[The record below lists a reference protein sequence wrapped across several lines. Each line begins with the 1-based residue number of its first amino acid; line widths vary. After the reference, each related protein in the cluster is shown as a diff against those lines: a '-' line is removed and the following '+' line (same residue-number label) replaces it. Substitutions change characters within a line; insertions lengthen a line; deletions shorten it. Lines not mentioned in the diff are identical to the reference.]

1 MNRFHL
7 LPKLSSY
14 LKRKAVQ
21 SWFLQLSGC
30 AVLERWLKPNPDGSF
45 PPQQVVEQVFDVLD
59 TLPIELEHLQNSNI
73 AKVLNYYAGGRSGMD
88 PSITHRATH
97 LLQRWRVS
105 VYNLS
110 YEYDEDGLHELR
122 HRELRRKL
130 EVVKAIDP
138 ADLLKDG
145 GSVKK
150 DGTLTFKEDEL
161 IRKAP
166 NGRFIMFKSNFD
178 FLEKPR
184 GYLES
189 EDYLN

>member
-1 MNRFHL
+1 
-7 LPKLSSY
+7 
-14 LKRKAVQ
+14 
-21 SWFLQLSGC
+21 
-30 AVLERWLKPNPDGSF
+30 
-45 PPQQVVEQVFDVLD
+45 
-59 TLPIELEHLQNSNI
+59 
-73 AKVLNYYAGGRSGMD
+73 MD
-88 PSITHRATH
+88 PYITQRATH
-97 LLQRWRVS
+97 LLQRWRVT

-145 GSVKK
+145 GSAKK

-178 FLEKPR
+178 FLEKPS

-189 EDYLN
+189 DEYLNQGSFAPIEDTEEGKIAPAEARLLLKGGKNGKQLKSGKSLIAGVLVNH